1 MNMKTIT
8 LFTSILVMALFSF
21 SALAE
26 SSHFN
31 QAIQHAE
38 AAAKSNDG
46 ETIANHARMS
56 KKYANASKSETDRQ
70 INRTHLDEAINS
82 LDEAIKEGNDGDT
95 DAAKQAAADA
105 VNHFNQAT
113 R

>member
-8 LFTSILVMALFSF
+8 LFTSILIMALFSF
-21 SALAE
+21 SALAQ
-26 SSHFN
+26 SGHFDE
-31 QAIQHAE
+31 AVQHAE
-38 AAAKSNDG
+38 AAVKSDDAAS
-46 ETIANHARMS
+46 IANHASMS

-82 LDEAIKEGNDGDT
+82 LDGAIEEGNDGDA
-95 DAAKQAAADA
+95 DAAKQAAEDA
-105 VNHFNQAT
+105 VKHFNQAT